1 MISKSEDITK
11 VALALRSARAA
22 RGLTQ
27 RQLADQAGLH
37 QAQVARAES
46 GADLRLSTL
55 LELAHAAG
63 LELFLAPRA
72 VAPAITAIIGGGG
85 PRGAQEERP
94 LYALPEED

>member
-1 MISKSEDITK
+1 MISKSEDITQ
-11 VALALRSARAA
+11 VALALRKARAA

-63 LELFLAPRA
+63 LVLFLAPRA
-72 VAPAITAIIGGGG
+72 VAPAITAILGGGRPMAG
-85 PRGAQEERP
+85 RAEQP